1 MCSGE
6 VSNGIFLLLAI
17 VLPIVLAV
25 GWPLW
30 NVITQNRSIRRVR
43 KGLELCIEHATTNE
57 QLIESDR
64 YFLRLLRRNALS
76 QEQQEQIREL
86 RNLCCD
92 AKGYHPSQF
101 SGYRQALY
109 DADPAFADEQNFKI
123 LWTDAKKA
131 SRKAVSVE
139 SHVAS
144 GKPAAGTVRTT
155 GYASGAAASF
165 HADLDDD
172 DSIALDME
180 EAIDDD
186 IMFHGGNPFDWD
198 TRSDY
203 LDDPFGFGDDD
214 GFGGDGD
221 KW

>member
-109 DADPAFADEQNFKI
+109 DADPEFADEQNFKV
-123 LWTDAKKA
+123 LWTDAKNTLRKA
-131 SRKAVSVE
+131 VSKDNLCKAVSVE
-139 SHVAS
+139 SDAAS

-180 EAIDDD
+180 EAIDDA
-186 IMFHGGNPFDWD
+186 IMFHSGNPFDCMSGI
-198 TRSDY
+198 RI
-203 LDDPFGFGDDD
+203 
-214 GFGGDGD
+214 
-221 KW
+221 